1 MASGGGSILRL
12 RGLPFSAGEEDIRS
26 FLDGYTVEAVH
37 LGAKN
42 GKPTGEA
49 YVQLG
54 SAEEAARAMKERQH
68 ENMGSR
74 YIEIFAAGEAD
85 LLASTSGVPGGQ
97 PSLWGHVVR
106 LRGLPFSSTA
116 ADVVGFF
123 EGVDTVGGEGGIVFT
138 CTPDGRPTGEAYVE
152 MADEEALAA
161 ALARHKEKIGAR
173 YIEIFESSKGDMFQ
187 AVQQHGYF
195 TCVGGRRRH
204 HWHQQ
209 HGGGGGGGA
218 VTAAAAAAAQYQQD
232 AGGGGGGGGRS
243 RGSVDEMT
251 NAFAGFG
258 LSQRDMQVPGPPR
271 WGAYGAPADQ
281 AYQQYGGV
289 PPRQMQQGGAMPP
302 GAMRWRPGGGM
313 QQGMQHFNPAPGPP
327 PGKGGRGNVPNGARQ
342 GAGSGGGMMGM
353 EYSSGGHAPAMMFNP
368 FMMQHPLMVQHQQQ
382 HPSTAWGA
390 GMMQQQGGSWY
401 GGMQLGRG
409 MHTQMGMAGPYT
421 AYPGYYPMS
430 QGRTGPSPPM
440 SGHHQ
445 QHGQHG
451 MPSRQQ
457 QPHSHASYAAA
468 GSQGS
473 SAPAAVAP
481 PPAPPQPA
489 DSVSSS
495 QPAEEGESATEER
508 PGSSA
513 AESAPSPAAAATSPA
528 TPEQ

>member
-1 MASGGGSILRL
+1 MAGGAGSILRL

-26 FLDGYTVEAVH
+26 FLDGYPVQAVH

-49 YVQLG
+49 YVQLDT
-54 SAEEAARAMKERQH
+54 AEEAARAMKERQH
-68 ENMGSR
+68 ENMGNR

-85 LLASTSGVPGGQ
+85 LLASTSGAPGGAA
-97 PSLWGHVVR
+97 SLSGHVVR

-116 ADVVGFF
+116 ADVVAFF
-123 EGVDTVGGEGGIVFT
+123 EGVETVGGEGGVVFT

-152 MADEEALAA
+152 VAGEEALAA
-161 ALARHKEKIGAR
+161 ALGRHKEKIGAR
-173 YIEIFESSKGDMFQ
+173 YIEIFQSSKGDMFQ

-209 HGGGGGGGA
+209 HGGAGGGGGA
-218 VTAAAAAAAQYQQD
+218 AAAAAASAQYQQD
-232 AGGGGGGGGRS
+232 AGGGGGGGARGR
-243 RGSVDEMT
+243 GAQVDEMT

-302 GAMRWRPGGGM
+302 GGMRWRPGGM
-313 QQGMQHFNPAPGPP
+313 QPSMQHFNPAPGPP

-342 GAGSGGGMMGM
+342 AGGSGGMMGM
-353 EYSSGGHAPAMMFNP
+353 DYGSGGHAPAMMFNP
-368 FMMQHPLMVQHQQQ
+368 FMMQHPLMMQHQQQ
-382 HPSTAWGA
+382 HPGTAWGA

-401 GGMQLGRG
+401 GGMQMGRG
-409 MHTQMGMAGPYT
+409 MHTQMGMAGPYA

-430 QGRTGPSPPM
+430 QGRAGPSPPA
-440 SGHHQ
+440 SGHQ
-445 QHGQHG
+445 QHSQHG

-457 QPHSHASYAAA
+457 QPHSHASNAAA
-468 GSQGS
+468 SSS
-473 SAPAAVAP
+473 SASAAA
-481 PPAPPQPA
+481 PAPALPQPA

-495 QPAEEGESATEER
+495 HPAEEGEAAAEER

-513 AESAPSPAAAATSPA
+513 AESAPLSTAAAASPA